1 MRLALIAF
9 VALALAGCSSQK
21 SADTAAAPATG
32 TTEAPTAAAAPSGDA
47 TPANPGA
54 SAAVQTGDA
63 KPTLIAELT
72 DQTLVYECPKCG
84 MMYDKAGT
92 CTMGCGE
99 TVAMQVDY
107 SCPADGKP
115 VEKAGHCPRC
125 PMNARV
131 EKTALAAS
139 APSGKN

>member
-9 VALALAGCSSQK
+9 VALALAGCGSQK
-21 SADTAAAPATG
+21 SADTAATPPPASTDAPA
-32 TTEAPTAAAAPSGDA
+32 AATPSSDA
-47 TPANPGA
+47 TTANPGA

-99 TVAMQVDY
+99 TVAMQVNY
-107 SCPADGKP
+107 SCPADGKA

-139 APSGKN
+139 APAGKN